1 MRHFWDTSGTPPLLL
16 VPTCLVMYNSRSACS
31 GSVSSGG
38 LILRPQ
44 SHTLRRDEL
53 MFGDSWISGCE
64 DKKWGQRSKVN
75 NHQRRRRRPLHPSG
89 THLRLRQHDQSD
101 QVDPHVGPQGHVP
114 QQLRGL
120 DGRSKVK
127 GEGTDGT
134 GTGFLSQQQL
144 FFPTSLDNE

>member
-1 MRHFWDTSGTPPLLL
+1 M
-16 VPTCLVMYNSRSACS
+16 VPTYLVMYNSRSACS

-64 DKKWGQRSKVN
+64 DKKRPRSKVKGHQQPPVAPSVRQKPTSASDSTISRTRWTLMSAPRVTSLSSSEAWTGGQRSKVKTLTELELVYY
-75 NHQRRRRRPLHPSG
+75 HSS
-89 THLRLRQHDQSD
+89 T
-101 QVDPHVGPQGHVP
+101 
-114 QQLRGL
+114 
-120 DGRSKVK
+120 
-127 GEGTDGT
+127 
-134 GTGFLSQQQL
+134 F